1 MIALKVRTKQIIA
14 FIGMTLVLS
23 VVMGLFSF
31 LGSSRILNEEVE
43 RTLLTE
49 VDHLADAYSSWI
61 DLQLAQ
67 LQTIAA
73 VADFSS
79 YDRDLYAILDSE
91 AKRLGFNSMSPA
103 DLDGIL
109 YLANGRTANLS
120 GRAYLQR
127 VLRERAP
134 AVSDPV
140 FSAVAGE
147 ENLLTVLFAVP
158 IVRDGTLRGALIG
171 QRNAEFLSK
180 RLLES
185 NYGKGS
191 EAFILGATGKPIAHT
206 DQDQVS
212 QGVNVLEKAKEDAS
226 LLPLASII
234 TRMTEGKR
242 AIESY
247 TINEEKKFLA
257 YAPIGEYAWS
267 AAISLPADTIMAPL
281 RSLSRNFITLAA
293 LSVVLGIILA
303 VALGSAFAKPL
314 GILARSFRE
323 ISQGDADLTKRI
335 SMRRADEIGA
345 LVDGFNGFV
354 EKLRGMIARL
364 QGTQRTLGAIGDDLA
379 SSSSESAAAIAQI
392 LANIDGVRK
401 QTAFQASSVDKMSA
415 AMDSVA
421 SGAERLDA
429 LIETQVAGSV
439 EASASVEQMIGN
451 IASVT
456 ASVDKMAQRFETL
469 MKESQEGR
477 VKQEAVDAR
486 VKEISKQSE
495 QLLDANAAI
504 TGIAAQTNLLAM
516 NAAIEAAHAG
526 EAGKGFSVVADEI
539 RRLSETSAEQSRKIG
554 TELTRIKTGIA
565 EVVDVSHESETAFS
579 SLNSGIERTGALV
592 KEIEGAMSEQKEG
605 SRQILEALRD
615 MSEAS
620 SGVKDKASEMKRE
633 TKKALEAMKEV
644 SEASS
649 TIAGS
654 MDEMSLGSEEINQSA
669 QTLANLAGK
678 TNDSIREMES
688 VIGKFRT

>member
-1 MIALKVRTKQIIA
+1 MLGLKVRTKLIIA
-14 FIGMTLVLS
+14 FIGMTLTLS
-23 VVMGLFSF
+23 AGMGLFSF
-31 LGSSRILNEEVE
+31 LGSSRILNKEVE
-43 RTLLTE
+43 KSLLTE

-79 YDRDLYAILDSE
+79 YDKNLYAILDSE
-91 AKRLGFNSMSPA
+91 ARRLGFNSMSPA
-103 DLDGIL
+103 DLNGIL
-109 YLANGRTANLS
+109 HLANGRTANLS
-120 GRAYLQR
+120 GRAYLQK
-127 VLRERAP
+127 VLRERVP

-158 IVRDGTLRGALIG
+158 IIRDGTLEGVLIG
-171 QRNAEFLSK
+171 QRKAEFLSK
-180 RLLES
+180 RLLSS
-185 NYGKGS
+185 NYGTGS
-191 EAFILGATGKPIAHT
+191 EAFILNSAGKPIAHT
-206 DQDQVS
+206 DQEQVM
-212 QGVNVLEKAKEDAS
+212 QGVNVLELAKEDPG
-226 LLPLASII
+226 LLPLASVI

-242 AIESY
+242 ALESY
-247 TINEEKKFLA
+247 SVRDEKKFLA

-267 AAISLPADTIMAPL
+267 AGISLPADTIMAPL
-281 RSLSRNFITLAA
+281 ESLSWNFTTLAA
-293 LSVVLGIILA
+293 ASVVLGIILA
-303 VALGSAFAKPL
+303 FALGSAFARPL
-314 GILARSFRE
+314 GILAQSFRE
-323 ISQGDADLTKRI
+323 ISQGDADLTMRI
-335 SMRRADEIGA
+335 PMRRADEIGT

-354 EKLRGMIARL
+354 EKLQGMISKL
-364 QGTQRTLGAIGDDLA
+364 QGTQGTLGAIGADLA
-379 SSSSESAAAIAQI
+379 SSSHESAAAITQI

-401 QTAFQASSVDKMSA
+401 QTSFQAASVEKMSA
-415 AMDSVA
+415 AMDTVSR
-421 SGAERLDA
+421 GIDRLDA
-429 LIETQVAGSV
+429 LIETQVTGSV
-439 EASASVEQMIGN
+439 EASASVEEMIGN

-456 ASVDKMAQRFETL
+456 SSVNMMAQRFESL
-469 MKESQEGR
+469 MKESQDGR

-526 EAGKGFSVVADEI
+526 DAGKGFSVVADEI

-554 TELTRIKTGIA
+554 TELTRIKAGIA
-565 EVVDVSHESETAFS
+565 EVVDVSRESETAFS
-579 SLNSGIERTGALV
+579 SLNAGIEKTGALV

-620 SGVKDKASEMKRE
+620 SEVKDKASEMKQE
-633 TKKALEAMKEV
+633 TRRAMEAMKDV

-654 MDEMSLGSEEINQSA
+654 MDEMSVGSREINESA

-678 TNDSIREMES
+678 TNDSIKEMEA
-688 VIGKFRT
+688 VIGRFRT